1 MKKKVIYI
9 LVASFVIIA
18 ADYAREYY
26 SFQKHNQSPLQIETP
41 DGTNQPYH
49 PSVLF
54 ISQKWNGYRYWM
66 AETPYPLGNNGD
78 WNGLKPYRA
87 RWENPCIHVSNDGI
101 NWQTPPKGS
110 NPIDDLSGAD
120 IEHQNYYSD
129 THLVM
134 KNDTLECWYRIN
146 KVHDNKLFILR
157 KYSIDGVHWSE
168 RETMIQID
176 LNVDSCNQIISP
188 SVLYRPQKGYTMWY
202 VDRVNGKR
210 EIRTQESENGKDWN
224 NKNMCLLSG
233 KDINPWHIDIQFID
247 NKYYMVVYD
256 HKSLTLWKSNDG
268 VSFQLANQILEPSSK
283 VGSFYS
289 SGLYRSALLKDDEGY
304 KLFFSAFEKKT
315 VIGLM
320 TGSSPQNLK
329 IFSVSG
335 NFVSFTNFPMVYLRL
350 KKQELLSLLKKDNS
364 SDAKISIQ

>member
-1 MKKKVIYI
+1 MKKKIIYLLII
-9 LVASFVIIA
+9 LFVVLA
-18 ADYAREYY
+18 ADYTREFY
-26 SFQKHNQSPLQIETP
+26 SFQRYNQSPLRIETP

-54 ISQKWNGYRYWM
+54 FDQKWNGYRYWM
-66 AETPYPLGNNGD
+66 AETPYPLGDNGD

-101 NWQTPPKGS
+101 NWHAPYGKVNS
-110 NPIDDLSGAD
+110 IDNLSYDD
-120 IEHQNYYSD
+120 IKNMNYLSD
-129 THLVM
+129 SHLVL
-134 KNDTLECWYRIN
+134 KEDTVECWYRIQNN
-146 KVHDNKLFILR
+146 KENELSVLR
-157 KYSIDGVHWSE
+157 KRSIDGFNWLN
-168 RETMIQID
+168 RETMIRID
-176 LNVDSCNQIISP
+176 LNTDSTNQIISHAL
-188 SVLYRPQKGYTMWY
+188 SYSKENGYTMWY
-202 VDRVNGKR
+202 VNKVNGKR
-210 EIRTQESENGKDWN
+210 DIYKHNSKDGKNWI
-224 NKNMCLLSG
+224 NKTICLLN
-233 KDINPWHIDIQFID
+233 DTIVNPWHIDVQFID
-247 NKYYMVVYD
+247 NNYYMVIYD
-256 HKSLTLWKSNDG
+256 HRNLTLWKSNNGTD
-268 VSFQLANQILEPSSK
+268 FQKEKDILSPCPK

-289 SGLYRSALLKDDEGY
+289 SGLYRSALIKDNQGY
-304 KLFFSAFEKKT
+304 KLYFSAYEKKT